1 MMIISSLSGALIRLN
16 HEYYVFLKWSMH
28 TQYSHIYKQGLSVK
42 QTLKLTDIIAVGF
55 MLFAFFLGAGNIIF
69 PPLAG
74 QLAGENLIPAM
85 FGFLLTAVGLPLITI
100 VAIAVA
106 GGTWDHLTQDLPKK
120 IAVIMAAL
128 IFIIIGPA
136 FAAPRTGLVA
146 YEMAVKPFFIE
157 ASQSHLTAFSVL
169 FFIVAML
176 FSWFQGRLIDLIGK
190 VLTPVLFI
198 GLIVLALAVFVDPQ
212 GEMISAQGEYLTQP
226 LTKGFLEGYNT
237 MDTFA
242 SLMFGMLMV
251 DALRGK
257 GITERSATT
266 KYLIFA
272 GCIAAAGLAFVY
284 ISLFYLG
291 ATSATVAAGADNG
304 GLVLSQYVQALFG
317 PYGQIVLSAIVLLA
331 CLTTAIGLIS
341 ACSDFFSS
349 KTPLSYKQW
358 VLINGAACALI
369 ANVGLAQ
376 LIALSVPVL
385 FALYPVAIA
394 LVVLTFVRNKLPN
407 PRVAYRSV
415 LLVSLLFA
423 LVDAAKVAG
432 FDVSAF
438 NFLPLVEYGMG
449 WVLPTLAAIVGMFF
463 IAKPQAD
470 LVEETV

>member
-1 MMIISSLSGALIRLN
+1 
-16 HEYYVFLKWSMH
+16 
-28 TQYSHIYKQGLSVK
+28 
-42 QTLKLTDIIAVGF
+42 

-74 QLAGENLIPAM
+74 QLAGDHLMPAM

-106 GGTWDHLTQDLPKK
+106 GGSWEHLTQDLPKK
-120 IAVIMAAL
+120 AAVLMAAL

-146 YEMAVKPFFIE
+146 YEMAVKPFFLD
-157 ASQSHLTAFSVL
+157 ASQAHLTSFSIL
-169 FFIVAML
+169 FFAVAMI
-176 FSWFQGRLIDLIGK
+176 FAWFQGRLIDLIGK
-190 VLTPVLFI
+190 VLTPVLFL
-198 GLIVLALAVFVDPQ
+198 GLIVLAIAVFIDPQ
-212 GEMISAQGEYLTQP
+212 GEMMGAHGEYLTQP

-251 DALRGK
+251 DALRSK
-257 GITERSATT
+257 GITERAATT
-266 KYLIFA
+266 KYLICA

-291 ATSATVAAGADNG
+291 ATSSTIAAGADNG
-304 GLVLSQYVQALFG
+304 GAVLSQYVQALFG
-317 PYGQIVLSAIVLLA
+317 PYGQIVLSIIVLLA

-349 KTPLSYKQW
+349 KMKLTYKQW
-358 VLINGAACALI
+358 VIINGAACALI
-369 ANVGLAQ
+369 ANVGLSQ
-376 LIALSVPVL
+376 LISLSVPVL
-385 FALYPVAIA
+385 FALYPVAVA
-394 LVVLTFVRNKLPN
+394 LVALTFVRSKLPN

-423 LVDAAKVAG
+423 LIDAAKVAG
-432 FDVSAF
+432 LDVSAF
-438 NFLPLVEYGMG
+438 NMLPLFEVGMG
-449 WVLPTLAAIVGMFF
+449 WVLPTFAAIVCMFF
-463 IAKPQAD
+463 IAKSSQPE
-470 LVEETV
+470 LTEETA

>member
-1 MMIISSLSGALIRLN
+1 
-16 HEYYVFLKWSMH
+16 
-28 TQYSHIYKQGLSVK
+28 
-42 QTLKLTDIIAVGF
+42 

-74 QLAGENLIPAM
+74 QLAGENLMPAM

-120 IAVIMAAL
+120 AAVVMAAL

-157 ASQSHLTAFSVL
+157 SSQTNLTAFSVL
-169 FFIVAML
+169 FFVVAML

-190 VLTPVLFI
+190 VLTPVLFL
-198 GLIVLALAVFVDPQ
+198 GLIVLALAVFIDPQ
-212 GEMISAQGEYLTQP
+212 GEMIGATGEYLTQP

-257 GITERSATT
+257 GITERAATT

-317 PYGQIVLSAIVLLA
+317 PYGQIVLSVIVLLA

-349 KTPLSYKQW
+349 KTSLSYKHW
-358 VLINGAACALI
+358 VLINGSVCALV

-376 LIALSVPVL
+376 LISLSVPVL

-394 LVVLTFVRNKLPN
+394 LVALTFVRSKLPN
-407 PRVAYRSV
+407 TRFAYRAV

-423 LVDAAKVAG
+423 LLDAAKVAG
-432 FDVSAF
+432 MDVSAF
-438 NFLPLVEYGMG
+438 NMLPLFEIGMG
-449 WVLPTLAAIVGMFF
+449 WVLPTLAAIICMFF
-463 IAKPQAD
+463 ISKPQNE
-470 LVEETV
+470 LLEETA

>member
-1 MMIISSLSGALIRLN
+1 M
-16 HEYYVFLKWSMH
+16 
-28 TQYSHIYKQGLSVK
+28 K
-42 QTLKLTDIIAVGF
+42 QTLKLTDIVAVGF

-74 QLAGENLIPAM
+74 QLAGENLLPAM

-106 GGTWDHLTQDLPKK
+106 GGSWDHLTQDLPKK
-120 IAVIMAAL
+120 AAVLMAAL

-146 YEMAVKPFFIE
+146 YEMAVKPFFVE
-157 ASQSHLTAFSVL
+157 ASQAHLTAFSVI
-169 FFIVAML
+169 FFAVAML

-190 VLTPVLFI
+190 VLTPALFV
-198 GLIVLALAVFVDPQ
+198 GLIILAVAVFLDPQ
-212 GEMISAQGEYLTQP
+212 GDMIGARGEYLTQP

-304 GLVLSQYVQALFG
+304 GLILSQYVQALFG
-317 PYGQIVLSAIVLLA
+317 PYGQIVLSVIVLLA

-349 KTPLSYKQW
+349 KTSLSYKQW
-358 VLINGAACALI
+358 VLINGAICALV

-376 LIALSVPVL
+376 LISLSVPVL

-394 LVVLTFVRNKLPN
+394 LVALTFVRSKLPN
-407 PRVAYRSV
+407 PRFAYRAV

-432 FDVSAF
+432 LDVSAF
-438 NFLPLVEYGMG
+438 NVLPLFEVGMG
-449 WVLPTLAAIVGMFF
+449 WVLPTLAAIICMFF
-463 IAKPQAD
+463 ISKSVQPE
-470 LVEETV
+470 LREEAA

>member
-1 MMIISSLSGALIRLN
+1 MRRKIYRLN
-16 HEYYVFLKWSMH
+16 HR
-28 TQYSHIYKQGLSVK
+28 YSFYLGIQKVVDAYTTFINSEKGLSVK

-74 QLAGENLIPAM
+74 QLAGDHLMPAM

-106 GGTWDHLTQDLPKK
+106 GGSWDHLTQDLPKK
-120 IAVIMAAL
+120 AAVLMAAL

-146 YEMAVKPFFIE
+146 YEMAIKPFFVD
-157 ASQSHLTAFSVL
+157 ATQAHLTSFSIL
-169 FFIVAML
+169 FFAVAML
-176 FSWFQGRLIDLIGK
+176 FAWFQGRLIDLIGK
-190 VLTPVLFI
+190 VLTPVLFL
-198 GLIVLALAVFVDPQ
+198 GLIVLAIAVFVDPQ
-212 GEMISAQGEYLTQP
+212 GEMMGAHGEYLTQP

-251 DALRGK
+251 DALRSK
-257 GITERSATT
+257 GITERAATT
-266 KYLIFA
+266 KYLICA

-291 ATSATVAAGADNG
+291 ATSATIAAGADNG
-304 GLVLSQYVQALFG
+304 GAVLSQYVQALFG
-317 PYGQIVLSAIVLLA
+317 PYGQIVLSIIVLLA

-349 KTPLSYKQW
+349 KTKLTYKQW
-358 VLINGAACALI
+358 VIINGAACALI
-369 ANVGLAQ
+369 ANVGLSQ
-376 LIALSVPVL
+376 LISLSVPVL
-385 FALYPVAIA
+385 FALYPVAVA
-394 LVVLTFVRNKLPN
+394 LVALTFVRSKLPN

-423 LVDAAKVAG
+423 LIDAAKVAG
-432 FDVSAF
+432 LDVSAF
-438 NFLPLVEYGMG
+438 NMLPLFEVGMG
-449 WVLPTLAAIVGMFF
+449 WVLPTFAAIVCMFF
-463 IAKPQAD
+463 VAKSSQPE
-470 LVEETV
+470 LTEEAA

>member
-1 MMIISSLSGALIRLN
+1 M
-16 HEYYVFLKWSMH
+16 
-28 TQYSHIYKQGLSVK
+28 K

-74 QLAGENLIPAM
+74 QLAGENLMPAM

-120 IAVIMAAL
+120 AAVVMAAL

-146 YEMAVKPFFIE
+146 YEMAIKPFFVE
-157 ASQSHLTAFSVL
+157 ASQTNLTAFSVI
-169 FFIVAML
+169 FFVVAML

-190 VLTPVLFI
+190 VLTPVLFV
-198 GLIVLALAVFVDPQ
+198 GLIVLALAVFIDPQ
-212 GEMISAQGEYLTQP
+212 GEMIGATGEYLTQP

-257 GITERSATT
+257 GITERAATT

-291 ATSATVAAGADNG
+291 ATSASVAAGADNG

-317 PYGQIVLSAIVLLA
+317 PYGQIVLSVIVLLA

-349 KTPLSYKQW
+349 KTSLSYKHW
-358 VLINGAACALI
+358 VLINGSVCALV

-376 LIALSVPVL
+376 LISLSVPVL

-394 LVVLTFVRNKLPN
+394 LVALTFVRSKLPN
-407 PRVAYRSV
+407 TRFAYRAV

-423 LVDAAKVAG
+423 LLDAAKVAG
-432 FDVSAF
+432 MDVSAF
-438 NFLPLVEYGMG
+438 NVLPLFEIGMG
-449 WVLPTLAAIVGMFF
+449 WVLPTLAAIVCMFF
-463 IAKPQAD
+463 ISKPQNEM
-470 LVEETV
+470 VEETA

>member
-1 MMIISSLSGALIRLN
+1 M
-16 HEYYVFLKWSMH
+16 
-28 TQYSHIYKQGLSVK
+28 K

-74 QLAGENLIPAM
+74 QLAGDNLMPAM
-85 FGFLLTAVGLPLITI
+85 LGFLLTAVGLPLITI

-106 GGTWDHLTQDLPKK
+106 GGSWDHLTQDLPKK
-120 IAVIMAAL
+120 AAVLMAVL

-146 YEMAVKPFFIE
+146 YEMAVKPFFID
-157 ASQSHLTAFSVL
+157 ATQAHLTGFSVL
-169 FFIVAML
+169 FFAVAM
-176 FSWFQGRLIDLIGK
+176 FFAWSQGKLIDVIGK
-190 VLTPVLFI
+190 VLTPALFMGLMILAI
-198 GLIVLALAVFVDPQ
+198 GVFVDPQ
-212 GEMISAQGEYLTQP
+212 GEMLAAQGEYLTQP

-251 DALRGK
+251 DALRSK

-266 KYLIFA
+266 RYLIWA

-291 ATSATVAAGADNG
+291 ATSAAVAPGADNG
-304 GLVLSQYVQALFG
+304 GAVLSQYVQALFG
-317 PYGQIVLSAIVLLA
+317 PYGQIVLSLIVLLA

-349 KTPLSYKQW
+349 KTSVSYKTW
-358 VLINGAACALI
+358 VVINGVACAVV

-376 LIALSVPVL
+376 LISLSVPVL

-394 LVVLTFVRNKLPN
+394 LVALTFVRSKLPN
-407 PRVAYRSV
+407 PRAAYRVV

-423 LVDAAKVAG
+423 LIDAAKVTG
-432 FDVSAF
+432 VDVSAF
-438 NFLPLVEYGMG
+438 DMLPLFSIGMG
-449 WVLPTLAAIVGMFF
+449 WLLPTAVAIACMFF
-463 IAKPQAD
+463 VAKAPQQTLA
-470 LVEETV
+470 ETAA